1 MTRNQELYLRLWRLI
16 RPYWR
21 RILIAM
27 AAMVGVSGITAL
39 IAFLIKPA
47 LDDIFFA
54 KRLEM
59 LYLLPPLVVV
69 LYFLK
74 GLFFYTHEYLMN
86 YVGGMIITQLRDALY
101 RHYMLLPQS
110 FFDRTATG
118 LLISR
123 VTYDVNILQNS
134 VSTVVTNLLKDIFT
148 IIGLVG
154 VIFYREWQLALIAM
168 VVFPLAVWPIIKF
181 GKRLRRISTRT
192 QVSMSR
198 LNSHLQ
204 ETLVGNTIVKAFCR
218 EDYEIRRFHEENEEF
233 FRLRMKNVSTR
244 ALSPPVMELLGG
256 FGIAAIMFYG
266 GYQVIQGTSTPGT
279 FFSFLAALLML
290 YQPIKSLS
298 NINNSIQEGMA
309 AALRVYEIL
318 DLPQEIADRP
328 EARELPP
335 ISREIRFQ
343 QVDFAYEGR
352 PVLQDINLTVKK
364 GEVVALVGP
373 SGAGKTTLVNLLP
386 RFYEVSRGAITID
399 GLDIRDVTL
408 RSLRGQIGV
417 VTQQT
422 FLFNDT
428 VRANIAYGRPGAP
441 EEEIIQAAQAAFAWE
456 FIQQLPMGLDTI
468 IGEQGVMLSGGER
481 QRLAIARA
489 ILKDPPI
496 LILDEATS
504 ALDSEA
510 EKEVQRALD
519 NLIVGR
525 TTLII
530 AHRLSTVRHADRIV
544 VLEDGRIVESGRH
557 EDLLAQGGVY
567 ARLYALQFRPE
578 EEGEGSPEAAAAA
591 AASQPVAV

>member
-1 MTRNQELYLRLWRLI
+1 MIHNRELYLRLGRLI
-16 RPYWR
+16 QPYWR
-21 RILIAM
+21 RIIIAM
-27 AAMVGVSGITAL
+27 LAMLGVSGITAL

-47 LDDIFFA
+47 LDEIFFG
-54 KRLEM
+54 KRLDM
-59 LYLLPPLVVV
+59 LYILPPLVII
-69 LYFLK
+69 LYFFK
-74 GLFFYTHEYLMN
+74 GLFFYTHEFMMN

-101 RHYMLLPQS
+101 RQYMALPQI

-118 LLISR
+118 LLVSR

-134 VSTVVTNLLKDIFT
+134 VSTVITNLLKDIFT

-154 VIFYREWQLALIAM
+154 VIFYREWRLALIAM

-181 GKRLRRISTRT
+181 GKRLRRISTHS

-204 ETLVGNTIVKAFCR
+204 ETLVGNKIVKAFCR
-218 EDYEIRRFHEENEEF
+218 EDYEIQRFHRENQEF

-266 GYQVIQGTSTPGT
+266 GYQVIQGTSSPGT

-309 AALRVYEIL
+309 AALRVYDIL
-318 DLPQEIADRP
+318 DLPVEIEDHQQAQ
-328 EARELPP
+328 ELPP
-335 ISREIRFQ
+335 ISREIKFHH
-343 QVDFAYEGR
+343 VDFALEGR
-352 PVLQDINLTVKK
+352 LVLQDINLRVRK

-399 GLDIRDVTL
+399 DHDLRDVTL
-408 RSLRGQIGV
+408 SSLRGQIGV

-428 VRANIAYGRPGAP
+428 VRNNIAYGRPEAD
-441 EEEIIQAAQAAFAWE
+441 ESEIIQAAQAAYAWD
-456 FIQQLPMGLDTI
+456 FISNLPLGLETI

-489 ILKDPPI
+489 LLKDPPI

-510 EKEVQRALD
+510 EQEVQKALD

-530 AHRLSTVRHADRIV
+530 AHRLSTIRHADRIV
-544 VLEDGRIVESGRH
+544 VLEDGQIVEEGRH
-557 EDLLAQGGVY
+557 DELLARNGVY
-567 ARLYALQFRPE
+567 ARLYYLQFRPGE
-578 EEGEGSPEAAAAA
+578 EEGKAEADSALARET
-591 AASQPVAV
+591 AVVS

>member
-1 MTRNQELYLRLWRLI
+1 MMYHHDLYLRLGRLI
-16 RPYWR
+16 RPYWQR
-21 RILIAM
+21 LGIAM
-27 AAMVGVSGITAL
+27 VAMLGVSGITAL

-47 LDDIFFA
+47 LDEIFFG

-59 LYLLPPLVVV
+59 LYILPPLVIL

-74 GLFFYTHEYLMN
+74 GLFFYTHEYMMN

-101 RHYMLLPQS
+101 RQYMALPQL

-118 LLISR
+118 MLISR
-123 VTYDVNILQNS
+123 VTYDVNILQSS

-148 IIGLVG
+148 IIGLTG
-154 VIFYREWQLALIAM
+154 VIFYREWRLALIAM
-168 VVFPLAVWPIIKF
+168 VVFPVAVWPILKF
-181 GKRLRRISTRT
+181 GRRLRRISRHT
-192 QVSMSR
+192 QVSMGR

-204 ETLVGNTIVKAFCR
+204 ETLVGSGIVKAFCR
-218 EDYEIRRFHEENEEF
+218 EEYEIERFHKENLEF

-256 FGIAAIMFYG
+256 CGIAAIMFYG
-266 GYQVIQGTSTPGT
+266 GYQVIEGISTPGT

-298 NINNSIQEGMA
+298 NINNSVQEGLA
-309 AALRVYEIL
+309 AAQRVYEIL
-318 DLPQEIADRP
+318 DMPVESLEADQ
-328 EARELPP
+328 ARELPT
-335 ISREIRFQ
+335 IQREIRFR
-343 QVDFAYEGR
+343 QVDFTYEDR
-352 PVLQDINLTVKK
+352 LVLENINLTVKK

-386 RFYEVSRGAITID
+386 RFYEVTRGTITID
-399 GLDIRDVTL
+399 DYDIREVTL
-408 RSLRGQIGV
+408 SSLRGQIGV

-428 VRANIAYGRPGAP
+428 VRANIAYGRPEAS
-441 EEEIIQAAQAAFAWE
+441 EAEIIQAAQAAFAWD
-456 FIQQLPMGLDTI
+456 FIQNLPLGLDTV

-489 ILKDPPI
+489 LLKDPPI

-510 EKEVQRALD
+510 EQEVQKALD
-519 NLIVGR
+519 NLIQGR

-530 AHRLSTVRHADRIV
+530 AHRLSTIRHADRIV
-544 VLEDGRIVESGRH
+544 VLEEGRIVEEGRH
-557 EDLLAQGGVY
+557 EELLARHGVY
-567 ARLYALQFRPE
+567 ARLYYLQFRPE
-578 EEGEGSPEAAAAA
+578 DESERAGVTPVPQPAAV
-591 AASQPVAV
+591 S

>member
-1 MTRNQELYLRLWRLI
+1 MIHNRELYLRLWRLI
-16 RPYWR
+16 QPYWR
-21 RILIAM
+21 RIVIAM
-27 AAMVGVSGITAL
+27 VAMLGVSGITAL

-47 LDDIFFA
+47 LDEIFFG
-54 KRLEM
+54 KRLDM
-59 LYLLPPLVVV
+59 LYILPPLVIL
-69 LYFLK
+69 LYALK
-74 GLFFYTHEYLMN
+74 GAFYYTHEFMMN
-86 YVGGMIITQLRDALY
+86 YVGGMIITHLRDALY
-101 RHYMLLPQS
+101 RQYMALPQI
-110 FFDRTATG
+110 FFDRTSTG

-123 VTYDVNILQNS
+123 VTYDVNILQSS
-134 VSTVVTNLLKDIFT
+134 VSTVITNLLKDIFT

-154 VIFYREWQLALIAM
+154 VIFYREWRLALIAM
-168 VVFPLAVWPIIKF
+168 VVFPVAVLPIIKF
-181 GKRLRRISTRT
+181 GRRLRRISTHS

-204 ETLVGNTIVKAFCR
+204 ETLVGNKIVKAFCR
-218 EDYEIRRFHEENEEF
+218 EEYEIDRFQRENLEF

-309 AALRVYEIL
+309 AAQRVYEIL
-318 DLPQEIADRP
+318 DLPVEIEDHSQ
-328 EARELPP
+328 ARELPP

-343 QVDFAYEGR
+343 EVDFAYEGR
-352 PVLQDINLTVKK
+352 LVLQDINLTVRK

-373 SGAGKTTLVNLLP
+373 SGAGKTTLANLLP
-386 RFYEVSRGAITID
+386 RFYEVTRGAITID
-399 GLDIRDVTL
+399 DQDIREVTL
-408 RSLRGQIGV
+408 SSLRGQIGV

-428 VRANIAYGRPGAP
+428 VRRNIAYGRPEAG
-441 EEEIIQAAQAAFAWE
+441 EGEIIAAAQAAFAWD
-456 FIQQLPMGLDTI
+456 FIQNLPLGLETV

-489 ILKDPPI
+489 LLKDPPI

-510 EKEVQRALD
+510 EQEVQKALD
-519 NLIVGR
+519 NLIIGR

-530 AHRLSTVRHADRIV
+530 AHRLSTIRHADRIV
-544 VLEDGRIVESGRH
+544 VLDSGRIVEEGRH
-557 EDLLAQGGVY
+557 EELLARDGVY
-567 ARLYALQFRPE
+567 ARLYYLQFRPGE
-578 EEGEGSPEAAAAA
+578 EENSTAAATELGR
-591 AASQPVAV
+591 QPVAVS